1 MPQSGNLFR
10 YLLLLAPKVRQNKAI
25 FFEKRSIFLHKFLQ
39 LLEKRSVNQQLC
51 VDNVEK
57 KDVNFWMNQHT
68 ELIWS
73 QLILFPRQ

>member
-1 MPQSGNLFR
+1 MPESGNQFR

-39 LLEKRSVNQQLC
+39 LLEKRSVNQRAY

-57 KDVNFWMNQHT
+57 KRCKFLDESTH
-68 ELIWS
+68 
-73 QLILFPRQ
+73 

>member
-25 FFEKRSIFLHKFLQ
+25 FFEKRSIFLHKFPRKQ
-39 LLEKRSVNQQLC
+39 EKKSVNQRAY

-57 KDVNFWMNQHT
+57 KRCKFLDESTH
-68 ELIWS
+68 
-73 QLILFPRQ
+73 